1 MRRAGCERNIHGLA
15 GRKRYRFAGAGQT
28 QRRRLK
34 NFRCERLG
42 ACGADQGSDMGHMQ
56 KGHSEF
62 AEFCV

>member
-1 MRRAGCERNIHGLA
+1 
-15 GRKRYRFAGAGQT
+15 
-28 QRRRLK
+28 
-34 NFRCERLG
+34 LG